1 MTFVLRLVVAASIDS
16 MIVVVE
22 VVIVDTVED
31 ATKIA
36 TVAHP
41 ATMTVSVAH
50 MGVVTT
56 MDLVAS
62 TAMPQEAVTIA
73 IAAAVAT
80 TIVAETSPM
89 VAMVGALGAMAM
101 LQESLVT
108 LTVEVE
114 TKTTALTIGTPVVN
128 CGPLIYLGAERSAK

>member
-1 MTFVLRLVVAASIDS
+1 MVHLVVAASIDS
-16 MIVVVE
+16 RIVVVE

-41 ATMTVSVAH
+41 DTMTVSDVH
-50 MGVVTT
+50 MGVVMT

-73 IAAAVAT
+73 TAAAVAT
-80 TIVAETSPM
+80 TIVAGMNPT
-89 VAMVGALGAMAM
+89 VAMVGALGVMAM

-128 CGPLIYLGAERSAK
+128 CGPLIYPGAERSAK

>member
-1 MTFVLRLVVAASIDS
+1 MVAASIDL
-16 MIVVVE
+16 MIVAVE

-41 ATMTVSVAH
+41 DTMTVSVVH
-50 MGVVTT
+50 MDVVMI

-73 IAAAVAT
+73 TAAAVVT
-80 TIVAETSPM
+80 TTAVEMSPTA
-89 VAMVGALGAMAM
+89 AMVDALGVMAK
-101 LQESLVT
+101 LQESLVS

-114 TKTTALTIGTPVVN
+114 TKTTALTIGTPVVD
-128 CGPLIYLGAERSAK
+128 CGPLIYPGAERSAK